1 MQARAIIRL
10 KFPSEKE
17 LRAVY
22 LALKPEAERP
32 ATNRCIASLKI
43 EDDFLVLN
51 IEARDTVA
59 LRAATNAY
67 LRWILAIRRVTSAL
81 KPQHQSEVVI

>member
-17 LRAVY
+17 LRTVY
-22 LALKPEAERP
+22 LALKPEVEKP
-32 ATNRCIASLKI
+32 ATNRCMVSLKI
-43 EDDFLVLN
+43 EDNLLVLN
-51 IEARDTVA
+51 IEAKDTVA

-81 KPQHQSEVVI
+81 KPQHQTEVII